1 MVQTRDYINIF
12 VLLYVT
18 ANARDYERDISVL
31 WLVNTQQ
38 GGWEI
43 SRELDR
49 AEQSGEQASGQAG
62 VVWPTSRM
70 FFQVGQDIRRNRG
83 VSMTP

>member
-1 MVQTRDYINIF
+1 M
-12 VLLYVT
+12 LLYVT

-62 VVWPTSRM
+62 V
-70 FFQVGQDIRRNRG
+70 GGADIQHVLSG
-83 VSMTP
+83 WAGHLQAS